1 MVDSSAGDPG
11 IVAVAVARLLLPGDL
26 ISNGLFSFVQIFSRE
41 TVLWAPNTASAVSG
55 RKSQEGLDLLPL
67 LTHQQAAENVP
78 KDIFA
83 ILLTP

>member
-1 MVDSSAGDPG
+1 MSPDSSLLY
-11 IVAVAVARLLLPGDL
+11 VALLFLEVHCF
-26 ISNGLFSFVQIFSRE
+26 SRLFSFAQIFSRGDG
-41 TVLWAPNTASAVSG
+41 TLGTDTASAVSG

-67 LTHQQAAENVP
+67 LTHRQAAENVP